1 MGPGKGRERYFRMYQ
16 ARRGAHGFFFHQKA
30 GVIHKRISLNARQ
43 VVALGKVPWDPE
55 ALA

>member
-1 MGPGKGRERYFRMYQ
+1 MYQ